1 MSRLATLLRE
11 FYERSSYKS
20 IAALAEAAK
29 EYTPLSESY
38 LKRML
43 LGDRSNPAY
52 DKVMAIAQALTLGPE
67 ETNHL
72 LEAAGFAALP
82 VGGGAMLANPHLQ
95 RLSEVFN
102 QLAQTPGISPE
113 AVGMAVHIATMVL
126 DGYRLTHLAAQ
137 TGVTIEISP
146 PTVPSLPS
154 DISPPVVLRPLPVA
168 SLTPE
173 EGLIDDLLGEIL
185 ARNSDEHPLSMLF
198 ESLEVAA
205 QQDRWELKRR
215 ITEALPKLIQLQ
227 PDSALRLANRLR
239 SDYHPDYRADIRR
252 RVVEAVPMLY
262 RYRPEAALQLLVYR
276 PQDEVYTAMATVE
289 VLHDLESQ
297 GLISATSAQ
306 PYLAALR
313 LDDPVPQEAVVYLQQ
328 LLQEAR
334 IHPEVALANMNA
346 NRAHPERIFRICI
359 LRVAPRL
366 LKSQPEATLELILYF
381 LRQDEAGTPAEH
393 QNLRRPVSKA
403 LPEMLNLLQ
412 GQASKIPQVTDK
424 IGVILQALAQDPD
437 IHVRRALGDT
447 LDRLANLNAELV
459 VKVIDIAIQDQD
471 PYVRQRAWRT
481 LLQLADLY
489 PDQANEYY
497 ARLLTPS
504 RKSGTEV
511 ARND

>member
-1 MSRLATLLRE
+1 MSQLASLLRE

-20 IAALAEAAK
+20 TAALAEAAK

-52 DKVMAIAQALTLGPE
+52 DKLMAIARALALGPE
-67 ETNHL
+67 EINRL
-72 LEAAGFAALP
+72 LEAAGFAPLP
-82 VGGGAMLANPHLQ
+82 GGGAVTLADPHLQ
-95 RLSEVFN
+95 QLSEAFN
-102 QLAQTPGISPE
+102 QLVQTPGISPE
-113 AVGMAVHIATMVL
+113 AVRVAVHTAAMVL

-137 TGVTIEISP
+137 TGAPAEISP
-146 PTVPSLPS
+146 PAAPSLPS
-154 DISPPVVLRPLPVA
+154 EMPPPTLRSLPVA
-168 SLTPE
+168 SLSPE

-185 ARNSDEHPLSMLF
+185 ARGSEEHPLGVLF
-198 ESLEVAA
+198 ESLETAA
-205 QQDRWELKRR
+205 QQDRWEIKRR

-227 PDSALRLANRLR
+227 PDSALRLADRLR

-252 RVVEAVPMLY
+252 RVIEAVPLLY
-262 RYRPEAALQLLVYR
+262 RYRPEAVLQLLVYR

-297 GLISATSAQ
+297 GLISTATAH

-313 LDDPVPQEAVVYLQQ
+313 LDDSVQQEAIAYLQQ
-328 LLQEAR
+328 LLQEAQA
-334 IHPEVALANMNA
+334 HPEAALASMNA

-366 LKSQPEATLELILYF
+366 LKSQPEAALNLMAYF
-381 LRQDEAGTPAEH
+381 LRQNEAGTPAEH

-403 LPEMLNLLQ
+403 LPEILNLLQ
-412 GQASKIPQVTDK
+412 DQASKMPELTAK
-424 IGVILQALAQDPD
+424 IGAILQALAQDPD
-437 IHVRRALGDT
+437 LHVRRALGDS
-447 LDRLANLNAELV
+447 LDRLASLNAELV
-459 VKVIDIAIQDQD
+459 VEVLDRLIQDQD

-489 PDQANEYY
+489 SDQAYEYY
-497 ARLLTPS
+497 ARLLTPAH
-504 RKSGTEV
+504 KSG
-511 ARND
+511 D

>member
-20 IAALAEAAK
+20 IAALAEAAQA
-29 EYTPLSESY
+29 YTPLSESY
-38 LKRML
+38 LKHIL
-43 LGDRSNPAY
+43 LGNRLNPAY
-52 DKVMAIAQALTLGPE
+52 DKLMAIAQALELGPE

-82 VGGGAMLANPHLQ
+82 ATEPAASANPYLQ
-95 RLSEVFN
+95 RLTEAYH
-102 QLAQTPGISPE
+102 QLAQTPGISPDSLR
-113 AVGMAVHIATMVL
+113 MAVQTATLVL
-126 DGYRLTHLAAQ
+126 DGYRLTHQAAIQ
-137 TGVTIEISP
+137 SGMPTGMPSVTGDLLRATTSP
-146 PTVPSLPS
+146 AA
-154 DISPPVVLRPLPVA
+154 LRPLPAA

-185 ARNSDEHPLSMLF
+185 ARRSEEHPLGLLF
-198 ESLEVAA
+198 ESLEAAA
-205 QQDRWELKRR
+205 QQDRWEIKRR
-215 ITEALPKLIQLQ
+215 ITEALPKLVQLQ
-227 PDSALRLANRLR
+227 PDAALHLADLLR

-252 RVVEAVPMLY
+252 RVVEAVPVLY

-289 VLHDLESQ
+289 VLHDLENQ
-297 GLISATSAQ
+297 GLISPTTAQ
-306 PYLAALR
+306 PYFAALR
-313 LDDPVPQEAVVYLQQ
+313 LEDPIQQEVIAYLRQ

-334 IHPEVALANMNA
+334 SHPDAALASMHA

-366 LKSQPEATLELILYF
+366 LKSQPEATLDLIAYF
-381 LRQDEAGTPAEH
+381 LRQNEDGTPAEH

-403 LPEMLNLLQ
+403 LPEILNLLPD
-412 GQASKIPQVTDK
+412 QAQKAPQLTGK
-424 IGVILQALAQDPD
+424 IGTILHVLAQDPD

-447 LDRLANLNAELV
+447 LDRLASLNADLV
-459 VKVIDIAIQDQD
+459 VTVLDTAIQDQD

-489 PDQANEYY
+489 PDRANEYY

-504 RKSGTEV
+504 VAGTET
-511 ARND
+511 

>member
-1 MSRLATLLRE
+1 MRKVRMSQLATLLRE

-52 DKVMAIAQALTLGPE
+52 DKLMAIARALALRPE
-67 ETNHL
+67 EINRL
-72 LEAAGFAALP
+72 LEAAGFAPLP
-82 VGGGAMLANPHLQ
+82 GGESVTLADPHLQ
-95 RLSEVFN
+95 QLNEAFN
-102 QLAQTPGISPE
+102 QLAQAPGISPE
-113 AVGMAVHIATMVL
+113 AIRLAVHTAAMVL
-126 DGYRLTHLAAQ
+126 DGYRLTHLTAQ
-137 TGVTIEISP
+137 MGTPAEISS
-146 PTVPSLPS
+146 PTGPSLPS
-154 DISPPVVLRPLPVA
+154 DMPSPAALRPLPVA

-185 ARNSDEHPLSMLF
+185 ARGSDEHPLGVLF
-198 ESLEVAA
+198 ESLEAAA
-205 QQDRWELKRR
+205 QQDRWEIKRR

-227 PDSALRLANRLR
+227 PDSALRLADRLR

-262 RYRPEAALQLLVYR
+262 RYRPEAVLQLLIYR

-297 GLISATSAQ
+297 GLISATTAH

-313 LDDPVPQEAVVYLQQ
+313 LDDPVQQEAIAYLQQ
-328 LLQEAR
+328 LLQETQA
-334 IHPEVALANMNA
+334 HPEAALASMNA

-366 LKSQPEATLELILYF
+366 LKSQAEAALDLIAYF
-381 LRQDEAGTPAEH
+381 LRRNEAGTPAEH

-412 GQASKIPQVTDK
+412 GQASKMPELTSK
-424 IGVILQALAQDPD
+424 IGTILQALALDPD
-437 IHVRRALGDT
+437 IHVRRALGDS
-447 LDRLANLNAELV
+447 LDRLASLNAELV
-459 VKVIDIAIQDQD
+459 VKVLDLLIQDQD

-489 PDQANEYY
+489 PDQAKEYY
-497 ARLLTPS
+497 ARLLTPAH
-504 RKSGTEV
+504 KSGG
-511 ARND
+511 